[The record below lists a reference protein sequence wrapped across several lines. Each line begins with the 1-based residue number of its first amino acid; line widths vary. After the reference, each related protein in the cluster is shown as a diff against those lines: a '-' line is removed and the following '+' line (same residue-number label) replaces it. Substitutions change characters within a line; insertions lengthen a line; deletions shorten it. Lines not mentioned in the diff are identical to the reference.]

1 MLLSH
6 LTSRR
11 VSVVVVVVVA
21 ARAQSV
27 VFYLFES
34 NELADITAVIK
45 ALLPAPRLLGIIGRV
60 QH

>member
-1 MLLSH
+1 M
-6 LTSRR
+6 
-11 VSVVVVVVVA
+11 VVVVVA

-34 NELADITAVIK
+34 NELADITAVIE
-45 ALLPAPRLLGIIGRV
+45 ALLPALRLLGIIGRV